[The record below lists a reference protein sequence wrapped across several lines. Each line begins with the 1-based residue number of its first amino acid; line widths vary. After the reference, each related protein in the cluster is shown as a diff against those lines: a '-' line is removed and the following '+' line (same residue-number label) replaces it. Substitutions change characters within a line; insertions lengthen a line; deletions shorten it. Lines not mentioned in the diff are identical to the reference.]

1 MYMYKL
7 YLLVFLSDVNFS
19 KCHYQKKNQKKPDI
33 YYKKKILIN
42 DNQSEKD
49 Y

>member
-1 MYMYKL
+1 MSL
-7 YLLVFLSDVNFS
+7 P
-19 KCHYQKKNQKKPDI
+19 KKKQKKPDI